1 MDHTVR
7 GADQESR
14 SNVRCLL
21 RSHVADVSQWLCR
34 QFSLWEPTALSSPL
48 YKRIEQYPSPHP
60 RAHVPLME
68 PITTVASRLQAVKD
82 RITRAARSVNRQPNE
97 ITLLVASKTH
107 PTERVREAWLA
118 GQTIFGEN
126 YLQEALAKMPALA
139 DLPIQWH
146 FIGPIQSNKTKRIT
160 ENFAWVHSVDRI
172 KIADRLAKDR
182 PESLPALQICLQVN
196 VSGEDSKS
204 GVAPEELAH
213 LAAHVV
219 RLPRLKLRG
228 LMAVPEVTT
237 ATALQRSQFHMLW
250 ELFDRLKRDGY
261 ELDTLSMGM
270 SEDMD
275 IAIAEGATMVRIGTA
290 ILGPRRYL
298 IPEELAARAAR

>member
-1 MDHTVR
+1 M
-7 GADQESR
+7 
-14 SNVRCLL
+14 
-21 RSHVADVSQWLCR
+21 
-34 QFSLWEPTALSSPL
+34 
-48 YKRIEQYPSPHP
+48 EQIAP
-60 RAHVPLME
+60 
-68 PITTVASRLQAVKD
+68 VASRLHAVKD
-82 RITRAARSVNRQPNE
+82 RIAGVAQSVGRSPDE

-107 PTERVREAWLA
+107 PAERVREAWLA

-139 DLPIQWH
+139 DLPIEWH
-146 FIGPIQSNKTKRIT
+146 FIGPIQSNKTRRIA
-160 ENFAWVHSVDRI
+160 ENFSWVHSVDRV

-182 PESLPALQICLQVN
+182 PESLPPLQICLQVN

-204 GVAPEELAH
+204 GVAPEELAQ
-213 LAAHVV
+213 LAAHVA

-228 LMAVPEVTT
+228 LMAVPELTT

-250 ELFDRLKRDGY
+250 ELYDRLKKDGY
-261 ELDTLSMGM
+261 GLDTLSMGM

-275 IAIAEGATMVRIGTA
+275 IAITEGATIVRIGTA

-298 IPEELAARAAR
+298 IPEELAIRASQKPATL

>member
-1 MDHTVR
+1 MIII
-7 GADQESR
+7 A
-14 SNVRCLL
+14 
-21 RSHVADVSQWLCR
+21 
-34 QFSLWEPTALSSPL
+34 SS
-48 YKRIEQYPSPHP
+48 
-60 RAHVPLME
+60 
-68 PITTVASRLQAVKD
+68 LQAVKARIARVAQSVD
-82 RITRAARSVNRQPNE
+82 RRPDE

-107 PTERVREAWLA
+107 PAVRVREAWLA

-139 DLPIQWH
+139 DLSIEWH
-146 FIGPIQSNKTKRIT
+146 FIGPIQSNKTKRIA
-160 ENFAWVHSVDRI
+160 ENFSWVHSVDRV

-182 PESLPALQICLQVN
+182 PESLPPLQICLQVN
-196 VSGEDSKS
+196 VSGEASKS
-204 GVAPEELAH
+204 GVAPEELAQ

-228 LMAVPEVTT
+228 LMAVPELTT

-250 ELFDRLKRDGY
+250 ELFDRLKQDGY
-261 ELDTLSMGM
+261 KLDTLSMGM

-275 IAIAEGATMVRIGTA
+275 IAIAEGATMVRVGTA
-290 ILGPRRYL
+290 ILGPRRYP

>member
-1 MDHTVR
+1 
-7 GADQESR
+7 
-14 SNVRCLL
+14 
-21 RSHVADVSQWLCR
+21 
-34 QFSLWEPTALSSPL
+34 
-48 YKRIEQYPSPHP
+48 
-60 RAHVPLME
+60 ME
-68 PITTVASRLQAVKD
+68 LIATVASRLQAVKD
-82 RITRAARSVNRQPNE
+82 RITRAARSVEREPNE

-107 PTERVREAWLA
+107 PAERMREAWNA

-139 DLPIQWH
+139 DLPIEWH
-146 FIGPIQSNKTKRIT
+146 FIGPIQSNKTKRIA
-160 ENFAWVHSVDRI
+160 ENFVWVHSVDRV

-182 PESLPALQICLQVN
+182 PETLPPLQICLQVN
-196 VSGEDSKS
+196 VSGEASKS
-204 GVAPEELAH
+204 GVAPDELAN
-213 LAAHVV
+213 LAAHVI

-228 LMAVPEVTT
+228 LMAVPELTT

-250 ELFDRLKRDGY
+250 ELIDRLKRDGY

-275 IAIAEGATMVRIGTA
+275 IAIAEGATMVRVGTA
-290 ILGPRRYL
+290 IFGPRRYP

>member
-1 MDHTVR
+1 MTTI
-7 GADQESR
+7 A
-14 SNVRCLL
+14 
-21 RSHVADVSQWLCR
+21 
-34 QFSLWEPTALSSPL
+34 SS
-48 YKRIEQYPSPHP
+48 
-60 RAHVPLME
+60 
-68 PITTVASRLQAVKD
+68 LQAVKA
-82 RITRAARSVNRQPNE
+82 RIARVAQSVDRQPDE
-97 ITLLVASKTH
+97 IILLVASKTH
-107 PTERVREAWLA
+107 PAERVREAWLA

-126 YLQEALAKMPALA
+126 YLQEALAKMPALT
-139 DLPIQWH
+139 DLPIEWQ
-146 FIGPIQSNKTKRIT
+146 FIGPIQSNKTKRIA
-160 ENFAWVHSVDRI
+160 ENFVWVHGVDRV

-182 PESLPALQICLQVN
+182 PESLPPLQICLQVN
-196 VSGEDSKS
+196 VSGEASKS
-204 GVAPEELAH
+204 GVAPDELAQ

-228 LMAVPEVTT
+228 LMAVPELTT

-250 ELFDRLKRDGY
+250 ELFDRLKRDRY

-298 IPEELAARAAR
+298 IPEELAARAAQ

>member
-1 MDHTVR
+1 
-7 GADQESR
+7 
-14 SNVRCLL
+14 
-21 RSHVADVSQWLCR
+21 
-34 QFSLWEPTALSSPL
+34 
-48 YKRIEQYPSPHP
+48 
-60 RAHVPLME
+60 ME
-68 PITTVASRLQAVKD
+68 PITTVASRLQAVKN
-82 RITRAARSVNRQPNE
+82 RIARAAQSVDRQPDE

-107 PTERVREAWLA
+107 PAELVREAWLA

-139 DLPIQWH
+139 DLPIEWH
-146 FIGPIQSNKTKRIT
+146 FIGPIQSNKTKRIA
-160 ENFAWVHSVDRI
+160 ENFVWVHGVDRV

-182 PESLPALQICLQVN
+182 PESLPPLQICLQVN
-196 VSGEDSKS
+196 VSGEASKS
-204 GVAPEELAH
+204 GVAPEELAQ

-228 LMAVPEVTT
+228 LMAVPELTT

-250 ELFDRLKRDGY
+250 ELFDQLKRDGY